1 MISPAESKPVLE
13 KYELAEEIGHGGMAT
28 VYRARDKR
36 LERDVAIKVIHRH
49 LRENKEVET
58 RFASEARAV
67 AKVKHPNIVEVY
79 DVSGDEEEERYLVVE
94 LVRGT
99 TLRKLLQE
107 HGHMPA
113 EVAAALALEVAAG
126 LQHAH
131 EQGVIHRD
139 IKPENVLVDPPR
151 SDSGARS
158 SQERSLESRSAHVKI
173 TDFGIAKLLDAQG
186 VTSTGQVLGSPAHMA
201 PEQIEGGDVS
211 ARSDVFGLGVLIYEC
226 MVGRLPFDG
235 KNPAQVLRRV
245 LDGAFTVPDRARP
258 SIGSAYSHIIEKAL
272 ANDMVDRWESADELA
287 DALRAELARLGF
299 DDPRRELAEY
309 LSDPKAYW
317 EAYEPRVVERLTERA
332 RSARRERN
340 VQLAAADFNRALAF
354 RPDSAELL
362 ADVAGLA
369 RRERLQRHLRRAGV
383 VAGIG
388 VVVGVAAYA
397 AGSAYKR
404 RVAERE
410 AARAEAAA
418 GAHAPKAGLKPE
430 TMAKVSIEPEPPR
443 EAHAR
448 RKHTPPPPQPRVM
461 SSEPQT
467 RPVRI
472 VILGV
477 KSTKVQIDG
486 QPPQE
491 VAFNNPNLTVGRH
504 VLTFK
509 PPNNDCCIVPPDM
522 VVDIPAGNGAFPV
535 TATVSFRPAIIRLN
549 GGPGTSL
556 SCGALGKLPEPS
568 DLQVK
573 VSSALTEGDCTVF
586 PPAGTGEPRTK
597 HVELKPGVI
606 ETLGYP

>member
-1 MISPAESKPVLE
+1 MISPAEAKPVLE

-79 DVSGDEEEERYLVVE
+79 DVSGDDEEERYLVVE

-99 TLRKLLQE
+99 TLRKLLQT

-113 EVAAALALEVAAG
+113 EVAAALALELAAG

-131 EQGVIHRD
+131 EHGVIHRD
-139 IKPENVLVDPPR
+139 IKPENVLVDPPHG
-151 SDSGARS
+151 DAGART
-158 SQERSLESRSAHVKI
+158 SQERSLESRSARIKI

-201 PEQIEGGDVS
+201 PEQIEGGEVS

-226 MVGRLPFDG
+226 MVGKLPFDG

-258 SIGSAYSHIIEKAL
+258 SIGSAYSHIVEKAL
-272 ANDMVDRWESADELA
+272 ANEAVDRWESADELA
-287 DALRAELARLGF
+287 EALRAELGRLGF

-309 LSDPKAYW
+309 LSDPKAYC

-388 VVVGVAAYA
+388 VAVGVAAYA

-418 GAHAPKAGLKPE
+418 AAVMHKSPSKPRE
-430 TMAKVSIEPEPPR
+430 ALPKVSIEPPASLDAGPRRPHSRPP
-443 EAHAR
+443 AR
-448 RKHTPPPPQPRVM
+448 VA
-461 SSEPQT
+461 SGEPQT
-467 RPVRI
+467 RPVNI
-472 VILGV
+472 VISGV
-477 KSTKVQIDG
+477 KATKVKIDG
-486 QPPQE
+486 QAPQD
-491 VAFNNPNLTVGRH
+491 VFGKTIDLTVGPH
-504 VLTFK
+504 SLSFE
-509 PPNNDCCIVPPDM
+509 PPWPECCLAPDK
-522 VVDIPAGNGAFPV
+522 PV
-535 TATVSFRPAIIRLN
+535 TIPEGNTTYTVNVTVSFRPAVISLS
-549 GGPGTSL
+549 GTPGTSL
-556 SCGALGKLPEPS
+556 SCGAFGKLSEPG
-568 DLQVK
+568 DLQVT
-573 VSSALTEGDCTVF
+573 VSRESTLAECTVF
-586 PPAGTGEPRTK
+586 PPAGTGEPTTK
-597 HVELKPGVI
+597 KVELKPGGVV
-606 ETLGYP
+606 TLASP

>member
-113 EVAAALALEVAAG
+113 EIAAALGLEVAAG

-131 EQGVIHRD
+131 EHGVIHRD

-151 SDSGARS
+151 GDSGARS

-201 PEQIEGGDVS
+201 PEQIEGGEVS

-272 ANDMVDRWESADELA
+272 ANDAVDRWESADELA

-309 LSDPKAYW
+309 LSDPKAYC

-369 RRERLQRHLRRAGV
+369 RRERLQRHVRRAGV

-404 RVAERE
+404 RGAERE

-418 GAHAPKAGLKPE
+418 AAVAHKAPPKQSELISKLSVAPSASPEAAPKRHPPLR
-430 TMAKVSIEPEPPR
+430 PPR
-443 EAHAR
+443 V
-448 RKHTPPPPQPRVM
+448 T

-472 VILGV
+472 VISGV
-477 KSTKVQIDG
+477 KATKVQIDG
-486 QPPQE
+486 KPPLD
-491 VAFNNPNLTVGRH
+491 VAFDAIDLTVGEH
-504 VLTFK
+504 TLSFVT
-509 PPNNDCCIVPPDM
+509 PQPNCCIAPDM
-522 VVDIPAGNGAFPV
+522 RVTIPEGNTTHTVPV
-535 TATVSFRPAIIRLN
+535 TVSFRPAIIRLSAAA
-549 GGPGTSL
+549 GTSL
-556 SCGALGKLPEPS
+556 SCRAWGKLPEPG
-568 DLQVK
+568 DMQVP
-573 VSSALTEGDCTVF
+573 VSRESTTGDCTVF
-586 PPAGTGEPRTK
+586 PPPGTGEPKTQP
-597 HVELKPGVI
+597 VELKPGGTV
-606 ETLGYP
+606 TLTYP